1 MSAEVVFKTV
11 FSLLFATDL
20 VGNTLVIL
28 VILDTRSMKTA
39 MNYLLLNLAVADMM
53 ACSFFFD
60 PRILCFVKC

>member
-11 FSLLFATDL
+11 FSLLLATYL

-53 ACSFFFD
+53 ACSFFF
-60 PRILCFVKC
+60 F

>member
-11 FSLLFATDL
+11 FSLLLATDL

-39 MNYLLLNLAVADMM
+39 MNYLLLNLVVADMM
-53 ACSFFFD
+53 AYSFF
-60 PRILCFVKC
+60 